1 MSMTARS
8 QNYFEKVA
16 QHWDSLR
23 QGYFTEEVRQAAL
36 QRGYLRPDMVAAD
49 IGGGTGFISSGLAP
63 LVQKVHL
70 IDGSKAMIEVARQN
84 LQNFDNIEYHL
95 TDGLSIPLPDHSM
108 DVVFA
113 NMVLHHCSDP
123 LAAIQEWARLL
134 RPGGRLIITDQDSHN
149 HTWQMEEMADE
160 WLGFERSQLR
170 RWFQEAGLVN
180 ILVESTGQTC
190 CAQSQNT
197 SMVSE
202 DGQQSQVSIFVAV
215 GTKSVQDVHN
225 HVQSSYGALAREG
238 GCCGQSDQNAS
249 CCGAQDTG
257 NSSCCQEQV
266 DSNPFQP
273 EFTADELSNL
283 PPEAAEFSLG
293 CGNPVALANLKPGEV
308 VLDIGSGGGL
318 DCFLAARRVGPT
330 GKVIGVDM
338 TQDMLD
344 RANRALKKTGLNNVS
359 FRLGFAENLP
369 IEDDS
374 VDVVLSN
381 CVLNLTEDK
390 GRAFQEAF
398 RVLRNNG
405 RLEVSDIVSDRSL
418 PSPVS
423 ADAAQWAGCIAGALP
438 EGEYLSL
445 IAQAGF
451 RNIVV
456 KKKVFAG
463 EDENTKIYSIT
474 VSAVKHPATATHNSS
489 CCGGQCE

>member
-1 MSMTARS
+1 MRMTARS
-8 QNYFEKVA
+8 QEYFKKVA
-16 QHWDSLR
+16 QDWDTLR

-36 QRGYLRPDMVAAD
+36 QRGYLRPDMAAAD

-70 IDGSKAMIEVARQN
+70 VDGSNAMIEVARKN
-84 LQNFDNIEYHL
+84 LREFDNIEYHL
-95 TDGLSIPLPDHSM
+95 ADGLSIPLPDDSI
-108 DVVFA
+108 DVAFA
-113 NMVLHHCSDP
+113 NMTLHHCPDP
-123 LAAIQEWARLL
+123 LAAIREWARLL
-134 RPGGRLIITDQDSHN
+134 RPGGRLIITDQDLHD
-149 HTWQMEEMADE
+149 HAWLMEEMADE
-160 WLGFERSQLR
+160 WPGFQRSQLR
-170 RWFQEAGLVN
+170 QWFQEAGLVN

-197 SMVSE
+197 IVSE
-202 DGQQSQVSIFVAV
+202 DGRQAQVSIFVAV
-215 GTKSVQDVHN
+215 GTKSVRDVHSQ
-225 HVQSSYGALAREG
+225 VQSSYGALAREG
-238 GCCGQSDQNAS
+238 GCCGQGDQNTS
-249 CCGAQDTG
+249 CCGGQDTG
-257 NSSCCQEQV
+257 GSSCCEGQA
-266 DSNPFQP
+266 DANPFQL
-273 EFTADELSNL
+273 EFTPEELSNL
-283 PPEAAEFSLG
+283 PSEASEFSLG
-293 CGNPVALANLKPGEV
+293 CGNPVALANLKPGEA

-344 RANRALKKTGLNNVS
+344 RANRALKKTGLDNVS

-369 IEDDS
+369 AEDDS

-398 RVLRNNG
+398 RVLRNAG

-418 PSPVS
+418 PSLVS
-423 ADAAQWAGCIAGALP
+423 ADAAQWSGCIAGALP

-451 RNIVV
+451 RDVSV

-463 EDENTKIYSIT
+463 EGENTKIYSIT
-474 VSAVKHPATATHNSS
+474 VSAVKQTATGDENSS
-489 CCGGQCE
+489 CCGGHCG